1 MKIKI
6 IMDSG
11 KEYVTERFDS
21 KEDLSRSIMYGPDR
35 INYFSVDKEQKTMLN
50 AEHISSIEILD

>member
-21 KEDLSRSIMYGPDR
+21 KEELSKSIMYSPGR
-35 INYFSVDKEQKTMLN
+35 INYFSIDEEQKIVLN
-50 AEHISSIEILD
+50 AEHISSFEILD

>member
-1 MKIKI
+1 MKLKI

-21 KEDLSRSIMYGPDR
+21 KEDFSKSIIYGPGR
-35 INYFSVDKEQKTMLN
+35 VNYFSIDEEQKIVLN
-50 AEHISSIEILD
+50 AEHISSFEILD

>member
-21 KEDLSRSIMYGPDR
+21 IEDLSKSILYGPGA
-35 INYFSVDKEQKTMLN
+35 INYISTDEEEKILLN